1 MVGVVHRALGPGD
14 EAKLEFFLAQA
25 PEGSMFLRSNLRAAG
40 LVDRGE
46 RFQGTYVGT
55 FEDGVLIGAAA
66 LYWNGNLMIQCP
78 PAHAPGLVAETLAA
92 ALPRAA
98 SGVLGPCAQVEEAIQ
113 IPPFSLRRA
122 RLAARQD
129 LYALALDT
137 LRKPD
142 LPGPDFDLAVA
153 DDGER
158 AVLRDWRY
166 AYCREI
172 LSWPDSPESKQRAI
186 EEIDRTIDDRSGYV
200 LRRAGTPVAYAGINA
215 RLPDIVQIG
224 GVYVPPAERDQGY
237 ARMATF
243 AALDAAKTAGAT
255 KAILFT
261 GTENAAAKFC
271 YEGLGFR
278 VVGDYAIVLY

>member
-1 MVGVVHRALGPGD
+1 MVGIVHRALGPGD
-14 EAKLEFFLAQA
+14 EAKLEFFLAQT
-25 PEGSMFLRSNLRAAG
+25 PESSMFLRSNLRAAG
-40 LVDRGE
+40 IVDRGE
-46 RFQGTYVGT
+46 RFQGSYAGT

-78 PAHAPGLVAETLAA
+78 QAHAGALVAETLAA
-92 ALPRAA
+92 GLPRAA
-98 SGVLGPCAQVEEAIQ
+98 IGIMGPSLQVEEAIQ

-129 LYALALDT
+129 LFALALADLKT
-137 LRKPD
+137 PA
-142 LPGPDFDLAVA
+142 LPGADFTLGAA
-153 DDGER
+153 TGDDR
-158 AVLRDWRY
+158 AVLREWRY
-166 AYCREI
+166 AYCREV
-172 LSWPDSPESKQRAI
+172 LSWPDGEESKRRAS
-186 EEIDRTIDDRSGYV
+186 EEIDRTIDDGLGFV

-237 ARMATF
+237 GRLATG
-243 AALDAAKTAGAT
+243 AALASAKAAGAT
-255 KAILFT
+255 NAILFT
-261 GTENAAAKFC
+261 GIENAAAKFC